1 MIQISEDALRDGCER
16 AHDLFLLN
24 RLRAHNEAAASFD
37 AVYEALGLDP
47 EMREGLER
55 TLRELAPVKG
65 VPVIEAATVV
75 SMLAGVLVG
84 LLIADS
90 AFPADE
96 LDLPVISDAS

>member
-24 RLRAHNEAAASFD
+24 RLRAHDEAAAGFD
-37 AVYEALGLDP
+37 AVYCAFGIDG
-47 EMREGLER
+47 EMRDELR
-55 TLRELAPVKG
+55 TALRELLPVEGAPVL
-65 VPVIEAATVV
+65 EATAVA

-90 AFPADE
+90 SFPAEE
-96 LDLPVISDAS
+96 LDLPVADPF

>member
-24 RLRAHNEAAASFD
+24 RLRAQDEAAASFD
-37 AVYEALGLDP
+37 AVYSAFGIDAEMRDELSAALGDLVP
-47 EMREGLER
+47 F
-55 TLRELAPVKG
+55 KG
-65 VPVIEAATVV
+65 APVIEATAAA

-90 AFPADE
+90 SFPAEE
-96 LDLPVISDAS
+96 LDLPVADTS